1 MIHFIITCRG
11 QQILKEATQTSVAA
25 YFSVRRS
32 SRRPGKTLAEE
43 KQRQMQ
49 EAVDS
54 LSEEHLTVKSFG
66 GKGRGV
72 VATR

>member
-1 MIHFIITCRG
+1 MIHFIKICRG

-66 GKGRGV
+66 SKGRGV